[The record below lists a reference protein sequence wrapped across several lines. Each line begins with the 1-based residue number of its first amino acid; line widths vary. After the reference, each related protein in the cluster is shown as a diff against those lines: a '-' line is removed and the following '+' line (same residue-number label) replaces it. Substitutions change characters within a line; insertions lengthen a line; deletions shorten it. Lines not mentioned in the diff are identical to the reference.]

1 MEVEM
6 RRILGV
12 PLLFLLFAIPS
23 NAQEQRT
30 DMDIGRGV
38 LCDTAQQMG
47 RFVALRDNGKDVAVA
62 LDTVNDEAHLIAC
75 NVALVMF
82 TAGKPIGE
90 LIIRGKLV
98 SVIQITVH
106 AISNGSAWK
115 KIPELTQ
122 YTAVVEGT
130 AI

>member
-1 MEVEM
+1 MNHTSSPK
-6 RRILGV
+6 G
-12 PLLFLLFAIPS
+12 IPHDS
-23 NAQEQRT
+23 GQLENALE
-30 DMDIGRGV
+30 
-38 LCDTAQQMG
+38 
-47 RFVALRDNGKDVAVA
+47 
-62 LDTVNDEAHLIAC
+62 TVNDEAHLTAC

-82 TAGKPIGE
+82 TAGKPTGE